1 MADTIDPVDTE
12 AVRMVKSLLRRR
24 ETTMATRWERVAEAI
39 RDQIRTGKGLR
50 VEKDGSRWLPSYA
63 KLGDQHDVSY
73 GTVLA
78 AMRQLR
84 AEGWIHDGEQGVG
97 VRVREDH
104 PA

>member
-1 MADTIDPVDTE
+1 
-12 AVRMVKSLLRRR
+12 MVKSLLRHR

-39 RDQIRTGKGLR
+39 RDQIRTGNGLR
-50 VEKDGSRWLPSYA
+50 TEKDGSRWLPSYA
-63 KLGDQHDVSY
+63 QLRTVLGEDQKVSY

-84 AEGWIHDGEQGVG
+84 TEGWIHEGEQGIG

-104 PA
+104 PD